1 MLPSSLV
8 ISVDRSAGRTLAV
21 QIADCIRAAIDGG
34 HIEFG
39 ARLPSSRAL
48 SDEIGVARANVENAY
63 DQLTAEGWIDARHG
77 AGTYVRRIPAERSVT
92 SRPTRSAAS
101 TPHTPERRVRL
112 ATGTPWVSPR
122 VSAAWRR
129 AWREVGTAPPP
140 QSYPDPRGEPHLR
153 AAVADLLGRARGLK
167 TDAESVIITT
177 GSMHGMALALPAL
190 ADSSSSPGLAHENP
204 GYRVATT
211 TATRWGWSVHD
222 VSVDADGMV
231 IDELNRAPSNTRA
244 VYVTPS
250 HQYPTGGLL
259 PVGRRRALADVAR
272 RRDLMIIEDD
282 YDSEFRYGVAP
293 LPTVAELAPDRTVYL
308 GTVAKTLGGGIRIGW
323 LVAPRHVLDRIVDVR
338 TDLGDYPSLPVQ
350 HATASLLR
358 DGEWDRTV
366 RAARRLYRERDRR
379 VAARLAEFGE
389 LRGVGAGMHTTLL
402 LDPGV
407 ATAVA
412 ARAAAEGVDIDTL
425 AESTRTDSPVTGLI
439 VGYGSVSED
448 ELAYGLDVL
457 TDALRSVN

>member
-1 MLPSSLV
+1 
-8 ISVDRSAGRTLAV
+8 
-21 QIADCIRAAIDGG
+21 
-34 HIEFG
+34 
-39 ARLPSSRAL
+39 
-48 SDEIGVARANVENAY
+48 
-63 DQLTAEGWIDARHG
+63 
-77 AGTYVRRIPAERSVT
+77 
-92 SRPTRSAAS
+92 
-101 TPHTPERRVRL
+101 
-112 ATGTPWVSPR
+112 
-122 VSAAWRR
+122 
-129 AWREVGTAPPP
+129 
-140 QSYPDPRGEPHLR
+140 
-153 AAVADLLGRARGLK
+153 
-167 TDAESVIITT
+167 
-177 GSMHGMALALPAL
+177 MALALPAL